1 MKKRKKWVNF
11 FSYFLELIKFTLFFF
26 LAFYERK
33 IVVDTLIAKCSEY
46 IKRPS
51 INFSAHFQRKI

>member
-1 MKKRKKWVNF
+1 M
-11 FSYFLELIKFTLFFF
+11 FTLFFF

-33 IVVDTLIAKCSEY
+33 IVVDTLMAKCSEY

-51 INFSAHFQRKI
+51 INFLTHFQRKI